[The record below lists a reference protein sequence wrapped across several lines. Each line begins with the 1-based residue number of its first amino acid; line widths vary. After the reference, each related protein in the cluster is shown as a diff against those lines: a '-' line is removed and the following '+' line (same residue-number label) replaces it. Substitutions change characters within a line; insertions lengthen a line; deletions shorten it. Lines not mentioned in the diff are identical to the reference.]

1 MKKLMPILSVALFI
15 VGNIGCAFSA
25 DKNKDSNSNIVYLT
39 KSDDLNKVIRSE
51 KKVLVDFY
59 ADWCGPCVKLAPELE
74 TLSKTDADLKI
85 VKVDVDKAPELSRR
99 FGIRGIPALFVFT
112 DGKQTKASTGYHNQ
126 EQLKALFAGEG
137 DVVKKQKKSCC
148 PH

>member
-1 MKKLMPILSVALFI
+1 MKILLPLLFVGLFVAGSISL
-15 VGNIGCAFSA
+15 GSSA
-25 DKNKDSNSNIVYLT
+25 DKNKEKNSNIVYLT
-39 KSDDLNKVIRSE
+39 KSDDLNRVIRTE

-74 TLSKTDADLKI
+74 ALSKTDAELKI
-85 VKVDVDKAPELSRR
+85 VKVNVDKAPELSRR

-112 DGKQTKASTGYHNQ
+112 DGKQTKSSTGYHSQ
-126 EQLKALFAGEG
+126 EQLKALFSGG
-137 DVVKKQKKSCC
+137 SDVVKNQKSSCC